1 MYEASGQELD
11 HGELEVCGGT
21 FDVGLEVFG
30 EASIAGESSEA
41 ALHDSAPRQDGEAS
55 CVLGAGDDFDPA
67 AGGVTDALAGVGPIG
82 EDGSLVSEFMTAR
95 KAYFGF
101 IIVASDTN
109 I

>member
-1 MYEASGQELD
+1 M
-11 HGELEVCGGT
+11 C
-21 FDVGLEVFG
+21 
-30 EASIAGESSEA
+30 EASIAGEPSEA
-41 ALHDSAPRQDGEAS
+41 ALDDRPAGQDGEAG